1 MRRILCMFL
10 VWIMV
15 FTEMDFTVMAAEAGN
30 VSEIGTEI
38 SETVE
43 TAEQEI
49 TDRQD
54 SDMADKEEIS
64 DETGEETS
72 DETGIKESE
81 KTDEQDKTEKEEGAE
96 IEDAE
101 EKSEASNEEE
111 EKEED
116 LELGDRQEEIDAEE
130 SVELDEVELPEDEN
144 SQEENITQF
153 GSDEIEVYAARSSDS
168 VNSAVSERIYS
179 FKSKYPEGST
189 FGKFEDNDGYSQCY
203 GFALQIAKD
212 VFGKYPSPSILRSAA
227 NGTVSNGWTCYYVT
241 ASNCN
246 SLSVEPGD
254 LIDNGSHS
262 AMALSVTSGNIIC
275 VQCNWGGTSLVYWTH
290 KFNYNSK
297 NATLSGIYNS
307 RKGTVRLWKPSE
319 SLKNAIVG
327 STPVADTEAPRVG
340 AVTVSNNN
348 TGTGVVIGAMMDFA
362 CTATDNVGVTKAWAV
377 VTGQNTSKRF
387 EASVSG
393 NHISGQWST
402 HGFDARETISMIVYA
417 QDAAGNTGS
426 SSLTIAL
433 GEKAGV
439 TPEELILEVGEKGK
453 VNAWINTL
461 YKYDP
466 EKQRFST
473 AYGGQEAA
481 SISYEGLCAEI
492 IGLKPGSCRF
502 TFDYNISSDTT
513 LMVGD
518 DFFNVFVIPQTPVL
532 VSITNTAYKYDYLEY
547 TPVEHAAT
555 YDLYRLREGID
566 TEYQLVG
573 NYEKN
578 ETNSMRVEHPAD
590 GSTYYYKITAK
601 SVQTDDY
608 TKYPAEP
615 YYPTSHFSNILI
627 STMAS
632 FTPANLTAVSNRDN
646 EIDLTWEAVVDA
658 YGYEIYRSTEET
670 NKELIAVCDA
680 PMTSYTDGD
689 VDGGITY
696 DYDVYA
702 VDVVGEKGMEATVS
716 CTAKGVREEKVYY
729 TVSFQTGFIDILM
742 EDEKIEKGKCS
753 LSLALSEERM
763 QMDGYE
769 FIGWYTKPGG
779 TGERYTSE
787 TQIMSDMV
795 LYAFWKE
802 KEEQKSGKFWVVP
815 IGDQKYTG
823 KAIKPAVQVYDGNTL
838 LVQGTD
844 YTVSYKNNVKVC
856 DAESVEISKAPSVIV
871 KGRKNY
877 SDRETIPFSIVA
889 VDLNGS
895 GITAENMIAAYTGR
909 ELKPVPVLYYNGKK
923 LKYKTDY
930 TVIYPQSLRN
940 VGQYSIEVVG
950 RGGYTGSRIIS
961 YTITDKLLLS
971 KATVSKIPNQIYSGK
986 LQRPALTVK
995 YGNSI
1000 LREDIAQEGNGDYT
1014 VRYINNRNI
1023 GTATVILTA
1032 VEGSAYMGSKTM
1044 TFKITGTP
1052 INKVSVASIGNCVY
1066 NGNAIRPQVNL
1077 TVKTKSGSSEPEKLR
1092 EGIDYTLS
1100 YSKNINVGTGKISI
1114 TGKGKYTGSRTVTFR
1129 IIPYD
1134 LSKLPAK
1141 SISDSQQIGYYISV
1155 NSGEPVAYQKG
1166 KTQPSVTVSYSDYV
1180 EDDDE
1185 PFLMTHI
1192 LAENDYKVVYKNAN
1206 AVSSQNSSRP
1216 QIIISGK
1223 GNYKGTI
1230 TSDSAKFEIVKAD
1243 LSTVEAKATDV
1254 SYRAKEGNFT
1264 GTKVVLYDTNGK
1276 KLTVGTDYNKKF
1288 TYYNVTDYIVSEYG
1302 MNLQTAASCELN
1314 IRDRSDFEAEIEKA
1328 ESGTSQKIIKLDIKN
1343 DISSA
1348 YQIICVRISA
1358 SSAVKCNYTGTA
1370 YALYR
1375 IATSD
1380 IGNCSV
1386 KVNGLFTYNGTELT
1400 INKDDLVVTMGSG
1413 ANRREL
1419 VYGRDYLIDDE
1430 GYTNNVKVGT
1440 AKVSIYGIGKYCGT
1454 RKISFRI
1461 RAKKFS
1467 FFH

>member
-1 MRRILCMFL
+1 
-10 VWIMV
+10 MV
-15 FTEMDFTVMAAEAGN
+15 FAEADFAVMAAEVGN
-30 VSEIGTEI
+30 VSEIETEVSDETSDKTSVETEI
-38 SETVE
+38 
-43 TAEQEI
+43 
-49 TDRQD
+49 
-54 SDMADKEEIS
+54 KESEIS
-64 DETGEETS
+64 DE
-72 DETGIKESE
+72 
-81 KTDEQDKTEKEEGAE
+81 QDKAEKEEESE
-96 IEDAE
+96 IEDGD
-101 EKSEASNEEE
+101 EKSEVSNEE
-111 EKEED
+111 KTEED
-116 LELGDRQEEIDAEE
+116 LELGDGQEEIDAEE
-130 SVELDEVELPEDEN
+130 SVELEEVELPEDEN

-168 VNSAVSERIYS
+168 VNSAVKERIYS
-179 FKSKYPEGST
+179 FKSTYPEGSVWSSSYDG
-189 FGKFEDNDGYSQCY
+189 GKQCF
-203 GFALQIAKD
+203 GFAMLIADK
-212 VFGKYPSPSILRSAA
+212 VFGCHPKNTSIRNAS
-227 NGTVSNGWTCYYVT
+227 NGTVSNGWTCYYVN
-241 ASNCN
+241 ANNCN
-246 SLSVEPGD
+246 SLAVEPGD
-254 LIDNGSHS
+254 IIDSPTKATSSHTAMVVSVSGS
-262 AMALSVTSGNIIC
+262 NITC
-275 VQCNWGGTSLVYWTH
+275 VQCNLSGNCKVYWTQN
-290 KFNYNSK
+290 FNYNSQ
-297 NATLSGIYNS
+297 NASLAQIYS
-307 RKGTVRLWKPSE
+307 RFGGYGTIRLWKPSE

-362 CTATDNVGVTKAWAV
+362 CTATDNVGVTKAWAI
-377 VTGQNTSKRF
+377 VTGQSASERF

-393 NHISGQWST
+393 NRISGQWST
-402 HGFDARETISMIVYA
+402 RGFDARETISMTVYA

-426 SSLTIAL
+426 SSLRIAL

-518 DFFNVFVIPQTPVL
+518 IFFNVFIIPQTPVL
-532 VSITNTAYKYDYLEY
+532 ISITNTAYKYDYLEY

-601 SVQTDDY
+601 AVQTDDY

-615 YYPTSHFSNILI
+615 YYPISRFSNILS
-627 STMAS
+627 STMTP
-632 FTPANLTAVSNRDN
+632 FTPKNLTAVSSRDN
-646 EIDLTWEAVVDA
+646 EIDLTWDDVADA
-658 YGYEIYRSTEET
+658 SGYEIYRCSDDSP
-670 NKELIAVCDA
+670 KELLTALNA
-680 PMTSYTDGD
+680 YQTSYTDTD

-696 DYDVYA
+696 YYDVYA
-702 VDVVGEKGMEATVS
+702 VDVVGEKGMEATAS
-716 CTAKGVREEKVYY
+716 CTAKGVREEKVFY
-729 TVSFQTGFIDILM
+729 TVSFHTGFDVIRI
-742 EDEKIEKGKCS
+742 EDEEVEKGQCS
-753 LSLALSEERM
+753 LTLVSSYEQM

-769 FIGWYTKPGG
+769 FIGWYTKPDGA
-779 TGERYTSE
+779 GERYTSE
-787 TQIMSDMV
+787 TQIMSDTV

-802 KEEQKSGKFWVVP
+802 KEEEKSGKFWVVP
-815 IGDQKYTG
+815 VGDQKYTG

-856 DAESVEISKAPSVIV
+856 DAKSVEISKAPSVIV

-877 SDRETIPFSIVA
+877 SDRETIPFSITA
-889 VDLNGS
+889 VDLNES
-895 GITAENMIAAYTGR
+895 GVIAENMISAYTGR
-909 ELKPVPVLYYNGKK
+909 ELKPVPVLYYDGKK

-930 TVIYPQSLRN
+930 TVIYPQPLKN
-940 VGQYSIEVVG
+940 VGQYNIEVVG
-950 RGGYTGSRIIS
+950 KGGYTGRRTIS
-961 YTITDKLLLS
+961 YTITDKLLLD
-971 KATVSKIPNQIYSGK
+971 KANVSKISNQIYSGK
-986 LQRPALTVK
+986 LLKPTLKVK
-995 YGNSI
+995 YGKAI
-1000 LREDIAQEGNGDYT
+1000 LREDTAQDGTGDYT

-1032 VEGSAYMGSKTM
+1032 VEGSAYAGSKTM

-1052 INKVSVASIGNCVY
+1052 ISKASVARIENRVY
-1066 NGNAIRPQVNL
+1066 NGNAIRPQVDL
-1077 TVKTKSGSSEPEKLR
+1077 TIKTKSGTVGFEQLR

-1100 YSKNINVGTGKISI
+1100 YSNNINVGTGKISI
-1114 TGKGKYTGSRTVTFR
+1114 TGKGKYTGSRTVTFK
-1129 IIPYD
+1129 ITPYD

-1141 SISDSQQIGYYISV
+1141 SISDGQQIGYYISV
-1155 NSGEPVAYQKG
+1155 NGGQPVAYQKG
-1166 KTQPSVTVSYSDYV
+1166 KTQPPVTVSYSDYV
-1180 EDDDE
+1180 ADDE
-1185 PFLMTHI
+1185 EPILTTRI

-1206 AVSSQNSSRP
+1206 VVSSLNSNRP

-1230 TSDSAKFEIVKAD
+1230 TSDSAKFEIVKAN
-1243 LSTVEAKATDV
+1243 LSTVEAKASDV

-1264 GTKVVLYDTNGK
+1264 GTKVALYDTNGK
-1276 KLTVGTDYNKKF
+1276 KLTAGTDYDNKF

-1302 MNLQTAASCELN
+1302 TNLQAAASCELN
-1314 IRDRSDFEAEIEKA
+1314 IRDRIDFEAEIEKA
-1328 ESGTSQKIIKLDIKN
+1328 ESGTSQKIIKLDTKN

-1348 YQIICVRISA
+1348 YQVICVRISA
-1358 SSAVKCNYTGTA
+1358 SGAVKCNYTGTA

-1380 IGNCSV
+1380 IGKCAV
-1386 KVNGLFTYNGTELT
+1386 KVNGTFTYNGTELT
-1400 INKDDLVVTMGSG
+1400 INKDDLAVTMGSG

-1419 VYGRDYLIDDE
+1419 LYGRDYLIDDE
-1430 GYTNNVKVGT
+1430 SYTDNVKVGT
-1440 AKVSIYGIGKYCGT
+1440 AKVSICGIGSYCGT
-1454 RKISFRI
+1454 KKVSFRI